1 MTKPERVKTA
11 DVHAVDVNPVDV
23 ILAKR
28 RGEAHDRAAL
38 DAFIGAYQRGAVA
51 DYQVAA
57 WLMAVVWRG
66 MSDAETADLTQVLAD
81 SGERLDLAGLPHP
94 VDKHS
99 TGGVG
104 DTTTLVVAPLVAA
117 LGATVAKLSG
127 RGLGH
132 SGGTIDKLESIP
144 GFGATLSREAFL
156 RQAREVGI
164 AVTGQSAD
172 LAPADGLLYALRDA
186 TGTVESIPLIASS
199 IMSKKLAG
207 GAKHLVLDVKSGS
220 GAFMKSDDDAR
231 ELARA
236 MVRIGQRAGLAVRA
250 VRSRMDEPLGRAV
263 GHALE
268 VNEALAVLRGDAR
281 GGAQNALREVVVVLA
296 FELLESAGLVSGRA
310 EVEAALDDGRALAR
324 FERWIAAQGGDV
336 SQLDRLEVAPDRAT
350 WTASASGTLRRI
362 DAGRVGVAVSRLGGG
377 RAKKG
382 DTIDLGVGAVLH
394 ARVGD
399 EVTAGDA
406 IATLYHRGG
415 RGLEGALA
423 ALAGA
428 AEVGPPLTPEP
439 VVIEVLR

>member
-1 MTKPERVKTA
+1 MHRI
-11 DVHAVDVNPVDV
+11 DVNPVDV

-38 DAFIGAYQRGAVA
+38 DAFIGGYQRGAVT

-66 MSDAETADLTQVLAD
+66 MSDTETADLTQVLAD
-81 SGERLDLAGLPHP
+81 SGERLDLTGLPHP

-104 DTTTLVVAPLVAA
+104 DTTTLVLAPLVAA

-144 GFGATLSREAFL
+144 GFGATLGREAFM
-156 RQAREVGI
+156 RQAREVGV

-220 GAFMKSDDDAR
+220 GAFMKTDDDAR
-231 ELARA
+231 ALAQA
-236 MVRIGQRAGLAVRA
+236 MVRIGQHAGLTVRA

-268 VNEALAVLRGDAR
+268 VHEALAVLRGDAR
-281 GGAQNALREVVVVLA
+281 GALREVVVVLA
-296 FELLESAGLVSGRA
+296 FELLESAGLVSARA

-336 SQLDRLEVAPDRAT
+336 SQLDRLELAPDQT
-350 WTASASGTLRRI
+350 PWTASASGTLQRI
-362 DAGRVGVAVSRLGGG
+362 DAERVGVAVSRLGGG

-399 EVTAGDA
+399 EVAAGDP

-415 RGLEGALA
+415 RGLEHALA
-423 ALAGA
+423 ALEGA
-428 AEVGPPLTPEP
+428 ADVGESLTPEP

>member
-1 MTKPERVKTA
+1 M
-11 DVHAVDVNPVDV
+11 
-23 ILAKR
+23 
-28 RGEAHDRAAL
+28 
-38 DAFIGAYQRGAVA
+38 
-51 DYQVAA
+51 
-57 WLMAVVWRG
+57 
-66 MSDAETADLTQVLAD
+66 
-81 SGERLDLAGLPHP
+81 
-94 VDKHS
+94 
-99 TGGVG
+99 
-104 DTTTLVVAPLVAA
+104 
-117 LGATVAKLSG
+117 
-127 RGLGH
+127 
-132 SGGTIDKLESIP
+132 
-144 GFGATLSREAFL
+144 
-156 RQAREVGI
+156 
-164 AVTGQSAD
+164 TGQSAD

-220 GAFMKSDDDAR
+220 GAFMKRDDDAR

-236 MVRIGQRAGLAVRA
+236 MVRIGQHAGLSVRA

-268 VNEALAVLRGDAR
+268 VNEALAVLRGEAR
-281 GGAQNALREVVVVLA
+281 GALREVVVVLA
-296 FELLESAGLVSGRA
+296 FELLESAGLVSARS

-324 FERWIAAQGGDV
+324 FERWIDAQGGDV

-362 DAGRVGVAVSRLGGG
+362 DAERVGVAVSRLGGG

-382 DTIDLGVGAVLH
+382 DAIDLGVGAVLH

-399 EVTAGDA
+399 EIAAGDA

-423 ALAGA
+423 ALDGA
-428 AEVGPPLTPEP
+428 AEVGASATPEP
-439 VVIEVLR
+439 VVIEVLG

>member
-1 MTKPERVKTA
+1 MTDPARVKTA
-11 DVHAVDVNPVDV
+11 DVNPVDV

-28 RGEAHDRAAL
+28 RGEAHDRAVL
-38 DAFIGAYQRGAVA
+38 NAFIGAYQRGAVA

-144 GFGATLSREAFL
+144 GFSATLSREAFL

-220 GAFMKSDDDAR
+220 GAFMKRDDDAR

-236 MVRIGQRAGLAVRA
+236 MVRIGQHAGLSVRA

-268 VNEALAVLRGDAR
+268 VNEALAVLRGEAR
-281 GGAQNALREVVVVLA
+281 GALREVVVVLA
-296 FELLESAGLVSGRA
+296 FELLESAGLVSARS

-324 FERWIAAQGGDV
+324 FERWIDAQGGDV

-362 DAGRVGVAVSRLGGG
+362 DAERVGVAVSRLGGG

-382 DTIDLGVGAVLH
+382 DAIDLGVGAVLH

-399 EVTAGDA
+399 EIAAGDA

-423 ALAGA
+423 ALDGA
-428 AEVGPPLTPEP
+428 AEVGASATPEP
-439 VVIEVLR
+439 VVIEVLG